1 MVYITEYD
9 VLNNGQ
15 SVTCSEMCQMVN
27 GEYKPVCDGVK
38 VYYANPVG
46 KDNGEQKELLE
57 LFLRKDAFTNEK
69 FPNLSSAMRFYK
81 EDERGVNI
89 VCSLVQECVNE
100 GIQEGKRKQAIED
113 AIRMIQKG
121 FNTEDIADITEL
133 SEKEIEGLRK

>member
-1 MVYITEYD
+1 M
-9 VLNNGQ
+9 
-15 SVTCSEMCQMVN
+15 
-27 GEYKPVCDGVK
+27 
-38 VYYANPVG
+38 
-46 KDNGEQKELLE
+46 
-57 LFLRKDAFTNEK
+57 RKDAFTNEK
-69 FPNLSSAMRFYK
+69 SPNLSSAMRFYK